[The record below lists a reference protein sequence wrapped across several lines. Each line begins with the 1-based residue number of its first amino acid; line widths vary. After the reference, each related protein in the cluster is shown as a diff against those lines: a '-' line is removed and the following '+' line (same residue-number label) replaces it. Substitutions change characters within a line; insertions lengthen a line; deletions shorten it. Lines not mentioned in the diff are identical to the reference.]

1 MSKAAA
7 STSSHKSSS
16 PAAALV
22 RIRNTLTFRL
32 HPKQLIAFRSKA
44 TEILY
49 RGAAGGGKPHPM
61 RPPPADR
68 PQNPPNATKTA
79 PQHNKKNKNPTAI
92 FYRFC
97 FFIIFSPFTER
108 KLALT
113 IADRFPA

>member
-22 RIRNTLTFRL
+22 TTKDTLTFRL

-49 RGAAGGGKPHPM
+49 RGAAGGGKPHLM
-61 RPPPADR
+61 RAAAMSGCSVIVGLQVLSFALSATLSIEGASWRSAGAAR
-68 PQNPPNATKTA
+68 PLARA
-79 PQHNKKNKNPTAI
+79 V
-92 FYRFC
+92 
-97 FFIIFSPFTER
+97 SPHCGSP
-108 KLALT
+108 L
-113 IADRFPA
+113 

>member
-22 RIRNTLTFRL
+22 RSRNTLTFRL

-49 RGAAGGGKPHPM
+49 RGAAGGGKPHLM
-61 RPPPADR
+61 RPPPAGCYPSTWLPLCNPGLGGDFR
-68 PQNPPNATKTA
+68 GRLTPPFRTIQGCPQDLQATLRSA
-79 PQHNKKNKNPTAI
+79 
-92 FYRFC
+92 
-97 FFIIFSPFTER
+97 
-108 KLALT
+108 
-113 IADRFPA
+113 